1 MINSLQ
7 INRYILNNLLNY
19 VKFIGEE
26 GFPDKTFINIQNG
39 TLSISTS
46 PVISYSNTKQIT
58 SSSLVYKLLD
68 SANLPDV
75 SEPIKEWRTSGLFS
89 CNNSERINTF
99 ISGTVS
105 SDHQKYFMS
114 IYNKPTTHPNSYHEF
129 DLAYAHISGSGSSYE
144 VTVLTEP
151 SELLPAKTM
160 FRKYILDCFD
170 TVEGKFPFK
179 NNKNGDYFYAIH
191 FNRNSFK
198 DRLDIGNFQLTLAP
212 ISSSTNQLINTGSN
226 FYPNP
231 SSSVIYT
238 LIDDSIDGKEYVTYT
253 EELKDYYYLV
263 SGSLNDGIYG
273 ESENDAWG
281 IVFPR
286 KGLIIL
292 DGVVLDQSC
301 SFNTVT
307 ASIDGDNIK
316 KLFYSISGSTT
327 PNVVRTETGSWWGRG
342 SQEYMS
348 ETYFCRA
355 LPSEMNFSNNPTYV
369 SGSNKELKYLTMR
382 EEPQV
387 YISSIGLYNGKNEL
401 LAVGKLEKPL
411 LKKHN
416 TECNFHVRIR
426 LN

>member
-1 MINSLQ
+1 VKITSLQ
-7 INRYILNNLLNY
+7 INKYILEWMAAY
-19 VKFIGEE
+19 VRFLQDE
-26 GFPDKTFINIQNG
+26 GFPRFDDIQVFND
-39 TLSISTS
+39 TLLSSTS
-46 PVISYSNTKQIT
+46 PQIRLVNNGAPKQDN
-58 SSSLVYKLLD
+58 SLVFKVTD
-68 SANLPDV
+68 KSV
-75 SEPIKEWRTSGLFS
+75 PIKEWRTSGLFS

-170 TVEGKFPFK
+170 TIEGKFPFK

-342 SQEYMS
+342 SNEYMT
-348 ETYFCRA
+348 ETYFCRV

-382 EEPQV
+382 DDSQT
-387 YISSIGLYNGKNEL
+387 YITSIGLYNRKKEL

>member
-1 MINSLQ
+1 MKITSLQLNKYILEWMAAYVRFLMDEEYPKFDDIQVFNDTLPSSRSPQIRFVNNGPPTQDNSL
-7 INRYILNNLLNY
+7 
-19 VKFIGEE
+19 VFKVT
-26 GFPDKTFINIQNG
+26 D
-39 TLSISTS
+39 TS
-46 PVISYSNTKQIT
+46 
-58 SSSLVYKLLD
+58 L
-68 SANLPDV
+68 
-75 SEPIKEWRTSGLFS
+75 PIKEWRTTGLFS

-99 ISGTVS
+99 VSGTVS

-160 FRKYILDCFD
+160 FRKYMLDCFD
-170 TVEGKFPFK
+170 SVDGKFPFK

-212 ISSSTNQLINTGSN
+212 ISSSSNQLINTGSN

-286 KGLIIL
+286 KGLILL

-327 PNVVRTETGSWWGRG
+327 QNVVRTETGSWWGRG
-342 SQEYMS
+342 SSEYMT

-382 EEPQV
+382 DEPQT
-387 YISSIGLYNGKNEL
+387 YITSIGLYNRHKEL
-401 LAVGKLEKPL
+401 LAIGKLEKPL
-411 LKKHN
+411 LKKYN

>member
-1 MINSLQ
+1 MKITSLQ
-7 INRYILNNLLNY
+7 INKNILEWMAAYVRFLIEEEYPRY
-19 VKFIGEE
+19 
-26 GFPDKTFINIQNG
+26 DDIQVFND
-39 TLSISTS
+39 TLQSSTS
-46 PVISYSNTKQIT
+46 PRIRFVNNGPPKQDNSLIFKIT
-58 SSSLVYKLLD
+58 DTSL
-68 SANLPDV
+68 
-75 SEPIKEWRTSGLFS
+75 PIKEWRTTGLFS

-99 ISGTVS
+99 VSGTVS
-105 SDHQKYFMS
+105 SDHQQYFMS

-160 FRKYILDCFD
+160 FRKYMLDCFD

-179 NNKNGDYFYAIH
+179 NNKNGNYFYAIH

-212 ISSSTNQLINTGSN
+212 ISSSANQLINTGSN

-281 IVFPR
+281 VVFPR

-307 ASIDGDNIK
+307 ASIDGDNIR
-316 KLFYSISGSTT
+316 KLFYSISGSVTQ
-327 PNVVRTETGSWWGRG
+327 NAVRTETGSWWGRG
-342 SQEYMS
+342 SSEYMT

-382 EEPQV
+382 DEPQT
-387 YISSIGLYNGKNEL
+387 YITSIGLYNRHKEL
-401 LAVGKLEKPL
+401 LAIGKLEKPL
-411 LKKHN
+411 LKKYN

>member
-1 MINSLQ
+1 MIKSFDV
-7 INRYILNNLLNY
+7 NRYIITLLKEY
-19 VKFIGEE
+19 VEFIRAE
-26 GFPDKTFINIQNG
+26 GFPKFEDIGVVDETTPTSPRPILRFINNG
-39 TLSISTS
+39 PEKPNTS
-46 PVISYSNTKQIT
+46 LIFKR
-58 SSSLVYKLLD
+58 LD
-68 SANLPDV
+68 LNADV
-75 SEPIKEWRTSGLFS
+75 SEPIKEWRTTGLFS

-99 ISGTVS
+99 VSGTVS
-105 SDHQKYFMS
+105 SDHEKYFMS

-129 DLAYAHISGSGSSYE
+129 DLTYAHISGSGSSYE

-160 FRKYILDCFD
+160 FRKYMLDCFD

-179 NNKNGDYFYAIH
+179 NNKNGNYFYAIH

-212 ISSSTNQLINTGSN
+212 ISVTASAAPGIIPGET
-226 FYPNP
+226 FPDP

-281 IVFPR
+281 VVFPR

-316 KLFYSISGSTT
+316 KLFYSISGSVTQ
-327 PNVVRTETGSWWGRG
+327 NAVRTETGSWWGRG
-342 SQEYMS
+342 SSEYMT

-382 EEPQV
+382 DEPQT
-387 YISSIGLYNGKNEL
+387 YITSIGLYNKQKEL
-401 LAVGKLEKPL
+401 LAIGKLEKPL
-411 LKKHN
+411 LKKYN

>member
-1 MINSLQ
+1 MKITSLQ
-7 INRYILNNLLNY
+7 INKNILEWMAAY
-19 VKFIGEE
+19 VRFLIEEEYPKF
-26 GFPDKTFINIQNG
+26 DDIQVFND
-39 TLSISTS
+39 TLPSSTS
-46 PVISYSNTKQIT
+46 PRIRFVNNGPPKQDNSLIFKIT
-58 SSSLVYKLLD
+58 DTSL
-68 SANLPDV
+68 
-75 SEPIKEWRTSGLFS
+75 PIKEWRTTGLFS

-99 ISGTVS
+99 VSGTVS
-105 SDHQKYFMS
+105 SDHQQYFMS

-160 FRKYILDCFD
+160 FRKYMLDCFD

-179 NNKNGDYFYAIH
+179 NNKNGNYFYAIH

-212 ISSSTNQLINTGSN
+212 ISSSANQLINTGSN

-263 SGSLNDGIYG
+263 SGSLNNGIYG

-281 IVFPR
+281 VVFPR

-307 ASIDGDNIK
+307 ASIDGDNIR
-316 KLFYSISGSTT
+316 KLFYSISGSVTQ
-327 PNVVRTETGSWWGRG
+327 NAVRTETGSWWGRG
-342 SQEYMS
+342 SSEYMT

-355 LPSEMNFSNNPTYV
+355 LPSEINFSNNPTYV

-382 EEPQV
+382 DEPQT
-387 YISSIGLYNGKNEL
+387 YITSIGLYNRHKEL
-401 LAVGKLEKPL
+401 LAIGKLEKPL
-411 LKKHN
+411 LKKYN

>member
-1 MINSLQ
+1 MKITSLQ
-7 INRYILNNLLNY
+7 INKNILEWMAAYVRFLIEEEYPRY
-19 VKFIGEE
+19 
-26 GFPDKTFINIQNG
+26 DDIQVFND
-39 TLSISTS
+39 TLQSSTS
-46 PVISYSNTKQIT
+46 PRIRFVNNGPPKQDNSLIFKIT
-58 SSSLVYKLLD
+58 DTSL
-68 SANLPDV
+68 
-75 SEPIKEWRTSGLFS
+75 PIKEWRTTGLFS

-99 ISGTVS
+99 VSGTVS
-105 SDHQKYFMS
+105 SDHQQYFMS

-160 FRKYILDCFD
+160 FRKYMLDCFD

-179 NNKNGDYFYAIH
+179 NNKNGNYFYAIH

-212 ISSSTNQLINTGSN
+212 ISSSANQLINTGSN

-263 SGSLNDGIYG
+263 SGSLNNGIYG

-281 IVFPR
+281 VVFPR

-316 KLFYSISGSTT
+316 KLFYSISGSVTQ
-327 PNVVRTETGSWWGRG
+327 NAVRTETGSWWGRG
-342 SQEYMS
+342 SSEYMT

-382 EEPQV
+382 DEPQT
-387 YISSIGLYNGKNEL
+387 YITSIGLYNRHKEL
-401 LAVGKLEKPL
+401 LAIGKLEKPL
-411 LKKHN
+411 LKKYN

>member
-1 MINSLQ
+1 MKITSLQ
-7 INRYILNNLLNY
+7 INKNILEWMAAY
-19 VKFIGEE
+19 VRFLIEEEYPKF
-26 GFPDKTFINIQNG
+26 DDIQVFND
-39 TLSISTS
+39 TLPSSTS
-46 PVISYSNTKQIT
+46 PRIRFVNNGPPKQDNSLIFKIT
-58 SSSLVYKLLD
+58 DTSL
-68 SANLPDV
+68 
-75 SEPIKEWRTSGLFS
+75 PIKEWRTTGLFS

-99 ISGTVS
+99 VSGTVS
-105 SDHQKYFMS
+105 SDHQQYFMS

-160 FRKYILDCFD
+160 FRKYMLDCFD

-179 NNKNGDYFYAIH
+179 NNKNGNYFYAIH

-212 ISSSTNQLINTGSN
+212 ISSSANQLINTGSN

-263 SGSLNDGIYG
+263 SGSLNNGIYG

-281 IVFPR
+281 VVFPR

-316 KLFYSISGSTT
+316 KLFYSISGSVTQ
-327 PNVVRTETGSWWGRG
+327 NAVRTETGSWWGRG
-342 SQEYMS
+342 SSEYMT

-382 EEPQV
+382 DEPQT
-387 YISSIGLYNGKNEL
+387 YITSIGLYNRHKEL
-401 LAVGKLEKPL
+401 LAIGKLEKPL
-411 LKKHN
+411 LKKYN

>member
-1 MINSLQ
+1 MKITSLQLNKYILEWMAAYVRFLMDEEYPNFDDIQVFNDTLPSSRSPQIRFVNNGPPKQDNSL
-7 INRYILNNLLNY
+7 IFKIT
-19 VKFIGEE
+19 
-26 GFPDKTFINIQNG
+26 D
-39 TLSISTS
+39 TS
-46 PVISYSNTKQIT
+46 
-58 SSSLVYKLLD
+58 L
-68 SANLPDV
+68 
-75 SEPIKEWRTSGLFS
+75 PIKEWRTTGLFS

-99 ISGTVS
+99 VSGTVS

-160 FRKYILDCFD
+160 FRKYMLDCFD
-170 TVEGKFPFK
+170 SVDGKFPFK

-212 ISSSTNQLINTGSN
+212 ISSSANQLINTGSN

-286 KGLIIL
+286 KGLILL
-292 DGVVLDQSC
+292 DGVVLDHR
-301 SFNTVT
+301 
-307 ASIDGDNIK
+307 
-316 KLFYSISGSTT
+316 FY
-327 PNVVRTETGSWWGRG
+327 
-342 SQEYMS
+342 
-348 ETYFCRA
+348 
-355 LPSEMNFSNNPTYV
+355 
-369 SGSNKELKYLTMR
+369 
-382 EEPQV
+382 
-387 YISSIGLYNGKNEL
+387 
-401 LAVGKLEKPL
+401 
-411 LKKHN
+411 
-416 TECNFHVRIR
+416 
-426 LN
+426 

>member
-1 MINSLQ
+1 MKITSLQ
-7 INRYILNNLLNY
+7 INKYILEWMAAY
-19 VKFIGEE
+19 VRFLQDE
-26 GFPDKTFINIQNG
+26 GFPRFDDIQVFND
-39 TLSISTS
+39 TLLSSTS
-46 PVISYSNTKQIT
+46 PQIRLVNNGAPKQDN
-58 SSSLVYKLLD
+58 SLVFKVTD
-68 SANLPDV
+68 KSV
-75 SEPIKEWRTSGLFS
+75 PIKEWRTSGLFS

-170 TVEGKFPFK
+170 TIEGKFPFK

-263 SGSLNDGIYG
+263 SGSLNDGICG

-342 SQEYMS
+342 SSEYMT
-348 ETYFCRA
+348 ETYFCRV

-382 EEPQV
+382 DDSQT
-387 YISSIGLYNGKNEL
+387 YITSIGLYNRKKEL